1 MDVARLRKERKASD
15 GNDAGWKAAAATDVL
30 STDPD
35 YLDGNYMVCVWEG
48 KSFGLSPT
56 LYKHPCANIPVKNI
70 PVKNVPVKNFPVKN
84 ILSLWKT
91 SLYKGQI

>member
-1 MDVARLRKERKASD
+1 MDVARLKKERKASD

-56 LYKHPCANIPVKNI
+56 LYKHPCANIPVCE
-70 PVKNVPVKNFPVKN
+70 
-84 ILSLWKT
+84 KT
-91 SLYKGQI
+91 SYPCGKHPCTKVK